1 MNNTSEVLFALKPV
15 TFRYKKQIAPMQ
27 ALSFGLIAE
36 EVAEINPELI
46 TRDKDGKPDTVR
58 YEAVNAMLL
67 NEFLKE
73 HKIVEEQNRKLE
85 NQDTK
90 IQRQESV
97 IAELKKDVETLVAR
111 IEEQASVIERVS
123 EQIEANKAA
132 PQFAR
137 SDR

>member
-1 MNNTSEVLFALKPV
+1 MD
-15 TFRYKKQIAPMQ
+15 
-27 ALSFGLIAE
+27 
-36 EVAEINPELI
+36 PELI

-73 HKIVEEQNRKLE
+73 HKIVEDRTASWRTR
-85 NQDTK
+85 DTK

-123 EQIEANKAA
+123 QKIEANKSCASIR
-132 PQFAR
+132 QK
-137 SDR
+137 